1 MVLTIIFLEE
11 SYASIIVEH
20 YIVTLTSRSNIFLKH
35 VSEYARELFTLLRT
49 TVKVS
54 WPDASNSRAFWN
66 SMFSI
71 EWYYA
76 RVKLWFDAGVKI
88 SQMFCAMV
96 ICGKGESVDFSY
108 LLQVYIREL
117 MMKLCFIFNYQPI
130 YV

>member
-76 RVKLWFDAGVKI
+76 RIKLWFDAGVKI
-88 SQMFCAMV
+88 SKMFV
-96 ICGKGESVDFSY
+96 QWLSVGKGRAWTFH
-108 LLQVYIREL
+108 
-117 MMKLCFIFNYQPI
+117 IFCRSI
-130 YV
+130 